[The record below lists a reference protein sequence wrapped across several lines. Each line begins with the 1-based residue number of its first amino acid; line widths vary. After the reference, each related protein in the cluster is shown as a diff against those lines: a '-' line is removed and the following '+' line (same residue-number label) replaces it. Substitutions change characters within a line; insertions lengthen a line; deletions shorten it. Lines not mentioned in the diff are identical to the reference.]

1 MLIAAPWPGETA
13 MHDDLNAMRE
23 ALRTRGYRTNEIQ
36 VLEGTLTRSRVLALL
51 DSASRQVASW
61 KSGSVFL
68 YYTGHGS
75 PTSSDEQSAQAALQF
90 EEGLPEASNRESWLS
105 WADVF
110 ADLKRPE
117 GVELVLLPDS

>member
-1 MLIAAPWPGETA
+1 

-23 ALRTRGYRTNEIQ
+23 ALRLRGYRANEIQ
-36 VLEGTLTRSRVLALL
+36 ALEGTLTRSRLVALL
-51 DSASRQVASW
+51 DSASRQIASW

-75 PTSSDEQSAQAALQF
+75 PTSQDAATAEAALQF
-90 EEGLPEASNRESWLS
+90 QDGLPEETKREDWIA
-105 WADVF
+105 WTDVF
-110 ADLKRPE
+110 AALKLPA